1 MFFSTITSI
10 QPLLKTGFLNLKN
23 LIVFQV
29 FHKIIYTME
38 KEKKWGGKRAGSGR
52 KKTEN
57 SEDLITLNI
66 KINKEHKD
74 LLDKTSKIFNLL
86 FGGGCNRNVY
96 FEQLIENE
104 FEYYKEQFFDEHR
117 EAFYKILNEQVDSFI
132 SRMFNSLSVY
142 PIPYHNYSDLFNVRI
157 KTNVEKEYIS
167 FIEKEYLQAQ
177 KEAFYSN
184 SVKEAFN
191 SLCYDEIDSSCKKK
205 EIKET
210 LRIIKVIEKKFDEL
224 FKLVYED
231 NFNYTEWL
239 LDFKDFVSVESRSHI
254 YDLE

>member
-1 MFFSTITSI
+1 M
-10 QPLLKTGFLNLKN
+10 KN

-38 KEKKWGGKRAGSGR
+38 QEKKWGGKRAGSGR

-57 SEDLITLNI
+57 SEDLITLTI
-66 KINKEHKD
+66 KIDKEHKKI
-74 LLDKTSKIFNLL
+74 LDNTSKIFDLF
-86 FGGGCNRNVY
+86 FGGFNRNEY

-104 FEYYKEQFFDEHR
+104 FEYYKEQFLDEHR
-117 EAFYKILNEQVDSFI
+117 EDFYKILNEQVDSFI

-167 FIEKEYLQAQ
+167 FIEKEYLQAKKEYFQAQ